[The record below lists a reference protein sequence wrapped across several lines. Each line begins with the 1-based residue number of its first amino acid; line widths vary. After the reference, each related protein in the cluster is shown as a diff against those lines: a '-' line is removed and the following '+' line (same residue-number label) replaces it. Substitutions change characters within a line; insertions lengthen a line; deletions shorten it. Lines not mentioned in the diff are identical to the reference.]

1 MIYRDHKFCITLLWP
16 LFLRSNLWKMSFTF
30 VLNSS
35 AFCFSWP
42 HCLYFTFKLTPNW
55 IFSLH
60 FKLLKVFFKK
70 ENKVK
75 IYKIQYYPLKS
86 KYCPEL
92 ELPWQRFAI
101 CLFAY
106 SQVKETFEELY
117 SSNIFKNHLTR
128 VLQIATNRR
137 MTVKY
142 NPPSSCILEISVK
155 GIKLSVQED
164 YYACD
169 RVRHLLILCMST
181 VK

>member
-1 MIYRDHKFCITLLWP
+1 M
-16 LFLRSNLWKMSFTF
+16 
-30 VLNSS
+30 
-35 AFCFSWP
+35 
-42 HCLYFTFKLTPNW
+42 
-55 IFSLH
+55 
-60 FKLLKVFFKK
+60 
-70 ENKVK
+70 
-75 IYKIQYYPLKS
+75 
-86 KYCPEL
+86 
-92 ELPWQRFAI
+92 
-101 CLFAY
+101 FAY

-117 SSNIFKNHLTR
+117 SSNIFKNNLTR

-169 RVRHLLILCMST
+169 RVRRLLSLCMST